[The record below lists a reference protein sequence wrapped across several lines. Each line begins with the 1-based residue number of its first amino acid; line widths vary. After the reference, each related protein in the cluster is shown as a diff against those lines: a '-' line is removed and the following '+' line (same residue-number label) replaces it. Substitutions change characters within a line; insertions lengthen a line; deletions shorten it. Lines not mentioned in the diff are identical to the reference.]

1 MPPHTFVRI
10 GRWIAT
16 LDNSDPAVQGLPG
29 FPRFSR
35 CSGRPLGRGFAD
47 GTKVRFF
54 QGFARNAI
62 SGDAAWGGCG
72 GL

>member
-29 FPRFSR
+29 LSKPPRAA
-35 CSGRPLGRGFAD
+35 GRA
-47 GTKVRFF
+47 
-54 QGFARNAI
+54 
-62 SGDAAWGGCG
+62 GCG
-72 GL
+72 RSV